1 MKLFVIKQ
9 SKGCKFMPTCRI
21 HQNTS
26 GGLLRPHTFPP
37 KVNVSAIKHWVC
49 ACMQFVIGEEDDE
62 ATLEVY
68 DNDNAFDDFLGRCFY
83 PFIDRRA
90 F

>member
-1 MKLFVIKQ
+1 MCV
-9 SKGCKFMPTCRI
+9 R
-21 HQNTS
+21 
-26 GGLLRPHTFPP
+26 
-37 KVNVSAIKHWVC
+37 
-49 ACMQFVIGEEDDE
+49 MQFVIGEEDDE

-83 PFIDRRA
+83 PFTDRRA

>member
-1 MKLFVIKQ
+1 MVLAIVFTVYSTLK
-9 SKGCKFMPTCRI
+9 
-21 HQNTS
+21 
-26 GGLLRPHTFPP
+26 
-37 KVNVSAIKHWVC
+37 NVYDDDDDDEKAANLCLHVEFIMCVR
-49 ACMQFVIGEEDDE
+49 MQFVIGEEDDE

-83 PFIDRRA
+83 PFTDRRA

>member
-1 MKLFVIKQ
+1 
-9 SKGCKFMPTCRI
+9 
-21 HQNTS
+21 
-26 GGLLRPHTFPP
+26 
-37 KVNVSAIKHWVC
+37 
-49 ACMQFVIGEEDDE
+49 MQFVIGEEDDE